1 MTMYKKSTKVY
12 LILLHFTVI
21 NDDHIDRLNKLNK
34 CGWIKETN

>member
-12 LILLHFTVI
+12 LILLHFTFI
-21 NDDHIDRLNKLNK
+21 SDDHIDGLNKLNK